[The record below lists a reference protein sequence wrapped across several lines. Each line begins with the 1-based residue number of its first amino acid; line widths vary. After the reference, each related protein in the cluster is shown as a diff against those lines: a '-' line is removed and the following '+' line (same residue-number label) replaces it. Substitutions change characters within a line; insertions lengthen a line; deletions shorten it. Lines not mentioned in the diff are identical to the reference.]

1 MILYSQRTFYKPRQS
16 SGDHRGV
23 KSSWNI
29 LFISGKVL
37 RHSTGRL
44 RTDFWSKNSPLPP
57 LRTTH
62 GAAIRKNLDEK
73 DARDNQ
79 DFKTGS
85 ENVLAIMVRPQ
96 IEKEIR
102 VEICLTFYRYMLIYI
117 NMDSVLAVI
126 LDTSNNY
133 SIGPSNIAQCS
144 PIYSLV

>member
-1 MILYSQRTFYKPRQS
+1 M
-16 SGDHRGV
+16 
-23 KSSWNI
+23 
-29 LFISGKVL
+29 
-37 RHSTGRL
+37 
-44 RTDFWSKNSPLPP
+44 
-57 LRTTH
+57 
-62 GAAIRKNLDEK
+62 DEK

-133 SIGPSNIAQCS
+133 SIGPSNIAQYS